1 LSTTPFAAPP
11 TDDTPVELTP
21 PDIGPY
27 RNGNVGIDHV
37 HRFASSEPGPHV
49 LLTAI
54 VHGNELCGAIA
65 LDWLMRSG
73 MRPRRG
79 TLTLAFCN
87 VEAYA
92 RFDPAAPSRSRFV
105 DEDFNR
111 VWGVDVLEGSRDT
124 SETRRARAL
133 RPVVDAADY
142 LLDIHSMQHATDPLM
157 LCGPLDKGRAW
168 ARRVG
173 YPEMIVSDAGHAA
186 GKRMRDYGA
195 FGDPASPRNALL
207 VECGQHWERA
217 SAEVARETMLRVLR
231 DLGTL
236 DPADVAPHLPAAP
249 RPPARLIEIT
259 EVVTVA
265 TPDFAFTRDYRGME
279 IIARR
284 GTILGHDGDRQ
295 IVTPHDSCVLIMPSK
310 RLQTGQTAVRLGRFV
325 D

>member
-1 LSTTPFAAPP
+1 MSPALPS
-11 TDDTPVELTP
+11 DDMPVELSP
-21 PDIGPY
+21 PDISVY
-27 RNGNVGIDHV
+27 RHGNVGIDHV
-37 HRFASSEPGPHV
+37 HRFTSPEPGPRV
-49 LLTAI
+49 LLTAV

-65 LDWLMRSG
+65 LDWLMRTG
-73 MRPRRG
+73 LRPRCG

-92 RFDPAAPSRSRFV
+92 RFDPAAPTRSRFV

-111 VWGVDVLEGSRDT
+111 VWGVDVLDGPRDT

-133 RPVVDAADY
+133 RPVVDAADF

-168 ARRVG
+168 ARRIG
-173 YPEMIVSDAGHAA
+173 YPAMIVSDAGHAA

-236 DPADVAPHLPAAP
+236 APDDVAPHLPAVD

-259 EVVTVA
+259 EAITVA
-265 TPDFAFTRDYRGME
+265 TDDFAFTRDYRGME
-279 IIARR
+279 VIAHR
-284 GTILGHDGDRQ
+284 GTTLGHDGNRP
-295 IVTPHDSCVLIMPSK
+295 IVTPHDDCVLIMPSK
-310 RLQTGQTAVRLGRFV
+310 RIQPGQTAVRLGRFV